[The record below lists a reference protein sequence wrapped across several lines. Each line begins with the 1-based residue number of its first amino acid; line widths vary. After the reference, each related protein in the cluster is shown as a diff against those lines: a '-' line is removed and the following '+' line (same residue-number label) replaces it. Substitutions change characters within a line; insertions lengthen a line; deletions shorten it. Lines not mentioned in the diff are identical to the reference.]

1 MDTTCIVGTDIAS
14 FLLYEPEALQHRASS
29 PWGWFYDFS
38 DSGGDLGSL
47 TVPER
52 ADGRLVCID
61 TAIPVY
67 LEDQDRV
74 MWVGSD
80 GGYLFRCTTGGLT
93 PDEAEREYPE
103 TRERLEPQPIHVT
116 HERLLLDGG
125 SLIPYDHTPG
135 FQELS
140 FTDALEKA
148 LVALLVLPSGTYRVT
163 AHYLAP
169 SDEDEEANDE
179 VSIVLTFDR
188 LE

>member
-1 MDTTCIVGTDIAS
+1 VTQEVN
-14 FLLYEPEALQHRASS
+14 
-29 PWGWFYDFS
+29 
-38 DSGGDLGSL
+38 LGSL

-80 GGYLFRCTTGGLT
+80 GSYLFRCTTGGLT

-103 TRERLEPQPIHVT
+103 TRERLEPQHIHVT

-125 SLIPYDHTPG
+125 YLIPYDHTPG